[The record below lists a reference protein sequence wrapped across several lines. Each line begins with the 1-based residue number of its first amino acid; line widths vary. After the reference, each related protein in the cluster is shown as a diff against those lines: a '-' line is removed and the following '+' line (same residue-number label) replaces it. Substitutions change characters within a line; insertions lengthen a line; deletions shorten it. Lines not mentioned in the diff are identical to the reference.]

1 MDTTALL
8 DPLQLAK
15 VFEIPQ
21 LDLVGRLGV
30 TSDTMRRWA
39 RDPRRLR
46 RVRLA
51 VLEAAV
57 ERERLALAVEDC
69 LSPLPP
75 LPALS
80 VPQNE
85 NGPPGPNR

>member
-1 MDTTALL
+1 MHTTLL
-8 DPLQLAK
+8 DPLELAK
-15 VFEIPQ
+15 VFEVSQ

-30 TSDTMRRWA
+30 TSDTVRRWA

-51 VLEAAV
+51 VLEAIVA
-57 ERERLALAVEDC
+57 RERLAVSVEDW

-75 LPALS
+75 EA
-80 VPQNE
+80 VNK
-85 NGPPGPNR
+85 NAPPGLDSR